1 MSTLEERRITEIT
14 RKREKRAQA
23 RTTKGY
29 VKSSNYPPAI
39 YTYKLNG
46 RVDEE
51 MFNAL
56 TKQAER
62 QGITMGELF
71 RLYLEWGLENDIA

>member
-1 MSTLEERRITEIT
+1 MSTLEERRITEIA

-23 RTTKGY
+23 RAVTEYTS
-29 VKSSNYPPAI
+29 SSNYPPAI
-39 YTYKLNG
+39 YTYKING

-56 TKQAER
+56 TAQAKR
-62 QGITMGELF
+62 QQTTVGELI
-71 RLYLEWGLENDIA
+71 RLYIEWGLENDSA

>member
-1 MSTLEERRITEIT
+1 MSTLEKERVNSMM

-23 RTTKGY
+23 RAAAGY

-56 TKQAER
+56 AKQAEK

-71 RLYLEWGLENDIA
+71 RLYLEWGLENDDA